1 MEFTQ
6 DVFAEQMK
14 PITGSAIRQVF
25 HLLARPGMISF
36 AGGNP
41 SADALDVDTVSAL
54 AQEALAQNGKAILQY
69 GATEGWAPLRESIAE
84 FVKRAGIEAKPE
96 EVLPVHGSQQAL
108 DLLLKAV
115 INPGDVIL
123 AESPTFLG
131 ALQAMRTY
139 SARVESIA
147 TDEQGVIP
155 EAAEEAI
162 RAHHPKLMYIIPTFQ
177 NPTGVTLSLERRK
190 ALAELANRYGVILAE
205 DDPYRDLRYAG
216 EPLPAIKS
224 FDEGGW
230 VVYLAQLFQAD
241 FPGHARGRGHL
252 QPGSHAQ
259 AGDRQAID
267 GRAHHVF
274 HAGHRGSSTCAR
286 TSCCRTS
293 SASVSR
299 ISGSSTPCSTVF
311 KYFPAGVTH
320 TAPEGGLFVWAALPE
335 GAERAF
341 PVRPRGGKQRGLRAR
356 HALLSRRR
364 ARKHVPS
371 ELLEQPGSDV
381 IETGMKRYGRTD
393 INAIRISIS
402 CASVAL
408 SRRSPLKKTW
418 TRRSGSRRSPFTRAL
433 TPRRTR
439 LHIGHYIPIMA
450 MAHMQ
455 RAGHQP
461 IALMGGGTGMIGDP
475 SGKSDMRK
483 MMTMETVEPQRG
495 LHQKADGAL
504 P

>member
-205 DDPYRDLRYAG
+205 DDPYRDALRGRAAARHQVVRRGRLGRVSG
-216 EPLPAIKS
+216 E
-224 FDEGGW
+224 
-230 VVYLAQLFQAD
+230 LFQAD

-274 HAGHRGSSTCAR
+274 HAGHRGSL
-286 TSCCRTS
+286 
-293 SASVSR
+293 SAQE
-299 ISGSSTPCSTVF
+299 P
-311 KYFPAGVTH
+311 
-320 TAPEGGLFVWAALPE
+320 LAA
-335 GAERAF
+335 AHRAH
-341 PVRPRGGKQRGLRAR
+341 L
-356 HALLSRRR
+356 
-364 ARKHVPS
+364 
-371 ELLEQPGSDV
+371 
-381 IETGMKRYGRTD
+381 
-393 INAIRISIS
+393 
-402 CASVAL
+402 
-408 SRRSPLKKTW
+408 
-418 TRRSGSRRSPFTRAL
+418 
-433 TPRRTR
+433 
-439 LHIGHYIPIMA
+439 
-450 MAHMQ
+450 
-455 RAGHQP
+455 
-461 IALMGGGTGMIGDP
+461 
-475 SGKSDMRK
+475 
-483 MMTMETVEPQRG
+483 
-495 LHQKADGAL
+495 
-504 P
+504 